1 MAGAGY
7 DIGAS
12 LSASSTATSSNSGP
26 VNIKGGGVSFN
37 ISDKG
42 STASGSSS
50 TKTLLTVTAI
60 VLGAALVA
68 FVAWRLVKN

>member
-1 MAGAGY
+1 MAAGY

-12 LSASSTATSSNSGP
+12 LSGSSSSAASNASATD
-26 VNIKGGGVSFN
+26 VKGGGVTFV
-37 ISDKG
+37 IADKG

-60 VLGAALVA
+60 VLGVALVA
-68 FVAWRLVKN
+68 FVAWRLVKH